1 MKEFMDK
8 LVFFDGDGKVW
19 RGDIAEA
26 CALYVAD
33 WVSLE
38 ELDYAVNELDDVDK
52 CQFVQVISPGF
63 YVWVD
68 VYNQFIRAQD
78 IQRWAMWTDRIESE
92 AFRWDRHIGE
102 EL

>member
-1 MKEFMDK
+1 MKK

-19 RGDIAEA
+19 HGDIAGA

-38 ELDYAVNELDDVDK
+38 ELDCAVGELDDADK
-52 CQFVQVISPGF
+52 CQFAEVNRPGF

-68 VYNQFIRAQD
+68 LYNQFISAQD

-92 AFRWDRHIGE
+92 AFRWDRNIGE
-102 EL
+102 KL